1 MSNDANVL
9 RLWLKHFASNKESAY
24 LDTHPNLS
32 VKELS
37 ELVTNGPT
45 ALRVFMAG
53 IDIPESLLEQLL
65 EDPALTVRIAAL
77 GNANTSF
84 SVFEYAVFSDKNSFQ
99 MKRKL
104 SSHPAALADLHT
116 FEFLWRNVP
125 GASERLVENHSRIA
139 GAERKEGK
147 VFVSAQ
153 LAWVNVHIARGIRAF
168 IEKEILSSSTVT
180 LMAYASSLVAAPQ
193 TLDEMKTQHDY
204 DVLEMLALNPRAWVS
219 THRHL
224 VENCKKYTIR
234 QNVARTTTDNT
245 LLNEIYNSTQSYL
258 IRDAVK
264 SNPRF
269 VRDVQLAEMMKKL
282 SELD

>member
-1 MSNDANVL
+1 MSNDANFL
-9 RLWLKHFASNKESAY
+9 RLWLKHFASNKESTY

-84 SVFEYAVFSDKNSFQ
+84 SVFEDAVFSDKNSFQ

-104 SSHPAALADLHT
+104 SSHPAALASLKV
-116 FEFLWRNVP
+116 FQFLWNNVP
-125 GASERLVENHSRIA
+125 GASERLVGNFSNIA

-147 VFVSAQ
+147 VFVPSQ
-153 LAWVNVHIARGIRAF
+153 LAWVDANVARGIRAF
-168 IEKEILSSSTVT
+168 IVSNILSSSIPTV
-180 LMAYASSLVAAPQ
+180 MAYASSLLATPE
-193 TLDEMKTQHDY
+193 TLDELKTNHDY
-204 DVLEMLALNPRAWVS
+204 DVLEMVALNPRAWVS
-219 THRHL
+219 THRYL
-224 VENCKKYTIR
+224 VENHKKYTIR
-234 QNVARTTTDNT
+234 QNVARTTPDNI

-269 VRDVQLAEMMKKL
+269 VPDMDLHLLMKKL
-282 SELD
+282 AELG